1 VGALMKV
8 FKNIFLSGNKYST
21 IFFIAGVFVSMLITS
36 VGISTSI
43 AYQQLMNT
51 RYELEGEQY
60 QLIVNPN
67 GKLTDSFWD
76 RLYNVLIDDSGLYIN
91 QINIPTSYASDYIPR
106 SYPLLFKGNKGI
118 FPLLEGKYFS
128 YENVK
133 NKDRIALV
141 GKDAVLLLPEINGKR
156 YVKLSGTSYEVIG
169 VIGEK
174 NKKTVWDKS
183 VYFPINS
190 LPDKDQSNLSGP
202 QLQMVLYSRAES
214 IDEQFEKVKALFS
227 ETGIDI
233 LQAQR
238 VIPDKISFWQAISFR
253 YQDNLIVY
261 IFFIVSLIN
270 SLNIAMSWV
279 AERRY
284 EIGIK
289 KAFGHSDGNIIKN
302 LFLEMFLLF
311 SVGAILAAAIHFLIF
326 KFLSKFIS
334 FGQVFFIE
342 AVFVSMVLAFVST
355 ILTIAFSVSKILS
368 IQPAEAVKG

>member
-183 VYFPINS
+183 VYFPINC
-190 LPDKDQSNLSGP
+190 K
-202 QLQMVLYSRAES
+202 RK
-214 IDEQFEKVKALFS
+214 ITKC
-227 ETGIDI
+227 I
-233 LQAQR
+233 
-238 VIPDKISFWQAISFR
+238 DKIKSNFQLFCRTLVHLETKEGSLQEI
-253 YQDNLIVY
+253 LGIV
-261 IFFIVSLIN
+261 
-270 SLNIAMSWV
+270 
-279 AERRY
+279 
-284 EIGIK
+284 
-289 KAFGHSDGNIIKN
+289 
-302 LFLEMFLLF
+302 
-311 SVGAILAAAIHFLIF
+311 
-326 KFLSKFIS
+326 
-334 FGQVFFIE
+334 QIE
-342 AVFVSMVLAFVST
+342 LQGDF
-355 ILTIAFSVSKILS
+355 
-368 IQPAEAVKG
+368 

>member
-1 VGALMKV
+1 
-8 FKNIFLSGNKYST
+8 
-21 IFFIAGVFVSMLITS
+21 MLITS